1 MSEVLATSESS
12 FTNDAPTLRILYAD
26 DEDMLRG
33 LFETVMT
40 EHGYLVDLVE
50 NGEQALEA
58 CTTIPYDLVV
68 LDHQMV
74 GLLGLEV
81 ACRLRED
88 YPDLP
93 IVLITGVGDEELAA
107 MALTLGINQYIVKRS
122 NDTYISEVP
131 LVVER
136 LIDQRDTKRKVA
148 TAEQT
153 IRESEARY
161 RELVEMS
168 PDAIVATRQGIIS
181 LANKRAREIYGL
193 TEGQELVGTRLLDRV
208 LPDQQMVA
216 NRVFQKTTQE
226 KIAFFDVEQT
236 HLRVDGTEIDVEIH
250 GAPVSGLNGAQ
261 GIFTIRDISEQNV
274 LRLRV
279 AQLERHNMVGQMTSG
294 VAHEFNNLLQVL
306 ASINGFLRKKLDD
319 PELLDHA
326 DEAIANGASLTRQM
340 LAYSRKQFLNPQP
353 VDPGDIFRDLMNQI
367 TPVMGD
373 DVYISNA
380 VTPGLYEINVDVETF
395 QKSIL
400 NLCSNAKQAMPR
412 GGMLRFEMETRTIN
426 QSQEIQDETLAAGD
440 YVDLKVMDNGSGM
453 HASVVKQA
461 FEPFFT
467 THDVGQGTGLGLSMV
482 YGFSL
487 QSGGYANIESTPGE
501 GTTVTLTFPVYR
513 VCTPK
518 EPPARTEAQS
528 MRLVI

>member
-12 FTNDAPTLRILYAD
+12 FTNDEPILRILYAD
-26 DEDMLRG
+26 DEEMLRG
-33 LFETVMT
+33 LFDTVMT
-40 EHGYLVDLVE
+40 EHGYVVDLVE
-50 NGEQALEA
+50 NGELALDA
-58 CTTIPYDLVV
+58 CTTTHYDLVV

-148 TAEQT
+148 AAEQT
-153 IRESEARY
+153 IRENEARY

-193 TEGQELVGTRLLDRV
+193 AEGEELVGTRLLDRV
-208 LPDQQMVA
+208 LPDQQMLA
-216 NRVFQKTTQE
+216 NRVFQKTAQE

-236 HLRVDGTEIDVEIH
+236 HLRLDGTEIDVEIH

-261 GIFTIRDISEQNV
+261 GIFTIRDISEQNK

-353 VDPGDIFRDLMNQI
+353 VDPGNIIGDMMDQVAS
-367 TPVMGD
+367 TMGD
-373 DVYISNA
+373 DVQVSSA
-380 VTPGLYEINVDVETF
+380 VASGLYEINVDVETF

-400 NLCSNAKQAMPR
+400 NLCSNSKQAMPR
-412 GGMLRFEMETRTIN
+412 GGMLRFEMETRTID
-426 QSQEIQDETLAAGD
+426 QSQEIQDQTLAAGE
-440 YVDLKVMDNGSGM
+440 YIDLKVMDTGSGM

-482 YGFSL
+482 YGFSM
-487 QSGGYANIESTPGE
+487 QSGGYAGIESAPE
-501 GTTVTLTFPVYR
+501 QGTTVTLTFPIYK
-513 VCTPK
+513 VCAPQK
-518 EPPARTEAQS
+518 PLIRADIQPI
-528 MRLVI
+528 RLVT